1 MRPPPASR
9 RPIGASEHVMAL
21 LRANPSETPAHPAV
35 PLSPWNVVATA
46 KDLEQRH
53 LARRLRRFGDFRW
66 TEFRGVLIGRVE
78 DHEAFFEQLRRNEED
93 EPGFLSPLSK
103 LVPIERTF
111 SFTLE
116 TFLPLVK
123 EAIVPYL
130 DRIGDGSFYV
140 RMERRGHSGE
150 IHAQTVEQELGRHVI
165 EALQARGATPRIDY
179 KNPEAILV
187 IETIGNECGVGLI
200 TRTLHERYP
209 FVRAP

>member
-1 MRPPPASR
+1 
-9 RPIGASEHVMAL
+9 MAL
-21 LRANPSETPAHPAV
+21 PRGNSLETQAPPVAPF
-35 PLSPWNVVATA
+35 SSWNVLATA
-46 KDLEQRH
+46 KDQEQRH

-66 TEFRGVLIGRVE
+66 TEFGGVLIGRVE
-78 DHEAFFEQLRRNEED
+78 DHAAFFEQLRRHEED
-93 EPGFLSPLSK
+93 RPGFLSPLSK

-116 TFLPLVK
+116 TFLPLLK

-130 DRIGDGSFYV
+130 DRIGDGPFYV

-150 IHAQTVEQELGRHVI
+150 IHAQAVEQELGRHVM
-165 EALQARGATPRIDY
+165 EMLQVRGATPRIDY
-179 KNPEAILV
+179 KNPEAIIV

-209 FVRAP
+209 FVRVP